1 MTKPAQHRII
11 LPIVVR
17 EDWYEVR
24 LYFNGRR
31 DWDTKF
37 IKAASHTPARNEAE
51 RLAKENHADH
61 WGVGLA
67 NLKDVSQSPEGVHV
81 GQ

>member
-1 MTKPAQHRII
+1 MTKPAEHRII
-11 LPIVVR
+11 LPIVVQ
-17 EDWYEVR
+17 EDWYEVK

-37 IKAASHTPARNEAE
+37 IKATSHTPARNEAE

-61 WGVGLA
+61 WDVGLA
-67 NLKDVSQSPEGVHV
+67 RLEDIPKEAQIGI
-81 GQ
+81 